1 MRNQKNKKKVCKREI
16 FELIAEQTLSEVTIH
31 ITYAQKTNINQMAIS
46 SLLKRSG
53 YGNTLGTST

>member
-53 YGNTLGTST
+53 YGSTLRTST